1 MNFTQ
6 VYSHTPTS
14 RAANAAKQIKS
25 GSLARFLNMPSNV
38 YQEEKLNHPTPE
50 FSPEADPNQ
59 YSQIKQAHRTAYRLL
74 RHLAPKMMRL
84 NFWVDLSL
92 TGTFRSM
99 LVFDGL
105 EPVGGVDFNDGTGAL
120 QFTNNRISGALHRGT
135 CMRTTNDSKAASI
148 IRKYFYG
155 MSKVET
161 LSATAVTIDR
171 AVSSAYQDTKY
182 KLSCATR
189 NIVRELEE
197 AAFSDPLLSQAVQ
210 QYFKAKGNGEYVAAH
225 KDAAEDLTLVSEAA
239 KAQSRG
245 QGLYLQAAENGYHIW
260 QHRDTKVRTYK
271 RELLPDKVRGAIGL
285 LKMTED
291 NSFISNV
298 GFKHTE
304 GMFWVSEEIANEL
317 NS

>member
-6 VYSHTPTS
+6 VYSHRPAS

-25 GSLARFLNMPSNV
+25 GSVTRFLNMPSNV
-38 YQEEKLNHPTPE
+38 YQEEKFNYPLTE

-59 YSQIKQAHRTAYRLL
+59 HRERKQAHRTAYRLL

-84 NFWVDLSL
+84 NFCVDLSFNA
-92 TGTFRSM
+92 TFHSM

-105 EPVGGVDFNDGTGAL
+105 EPVGAVYVNDDTGAL
-120 QFTNNRISGALHRGT
+120 NFTNNRIVGALRRGT
-135 CMRTTNDSKAASI
+135 CMETTSDSKAASI

-161 LSATAVTIDR
+161 LSATAVIIDR
-171 AVSSAYQDTKY
+171 AVASAHQDTKY
-182 KLSCATR
+182 KLGNAKR

-210 QYFKAKGNGEYVAAH
+210 QYFKAKGIGEYVAAH
-225 KDAAEDLTLVSEAA
+225 QDTAEDLTLVSEAA

-245 QGLYLQAAENGYHIW
+245 QGLYLQAAENGYHVW

-285 LKMTED
+285 LKMAED

-298 GFKHTE
+298 GFKHAE